1 MAEVEH
7 RNAELMEHLAEVRVR
22 LLRSVVYL
30 VLAAIAAWFFYDP
43 LFSFLTRP
51 MTGVMGKMGAKFLYV
66 GFPEAFMVQMQICI
80 VSGLMLASPFISAE
94 LWGFVAPGL
103 TPSERRPLKWIAPL
117 AVVLFFSG
125 AVLCYL
131 ILPAAFQWFASYVPK
146 EAELRPTVQAS
157 VLFSVKMLLVFGIV
171 FELPVVLM
179 LLAKVGIVN
188 SAMLKKQWRI
198 AMVLASV
205 LAAVATP
212 SNDAF
217 SMLMMALPLAMLYF
231 ISIFLV
237 WLVESEVGPR
247 ELIARVFRR
256 PKRIQQ

>member
-1 MAEVEH
+1 MAESVDK
-7 RNAELMEHLAEVRVR
+7 NAELMEHLAEVRTR
-22 LLRSVVYL
+22 LVRSVVYL
-30 VLAAIAAWFFYDP
+30 ILAAIAAWALYDP

-51 MTGVMGKMGAKFLYV
+51 MTSVMEKMSAKFLYV
-66 GFPEAFMVQMQICI
+66 GFPEAFMVQVQICL
-80 VSGLMLASPFISAE
+80 VSGLIAASPFISAE

-103 TPSERRPLKWIAPL
+103 TPSERRPLRWIAPL

-125 AVLCYL
+125 AALCYL
-131 ILPAAFQWFASYVPK
+131 ILPTAFQWFASYVPK

-157 VLFSVKMLLVFGIV
+157 VLFSVKMLLVFGLV

-179 LLAKVGIVN
+179 LLAKVHIVD

-198 AMVLASV
+198 AMVLVSIT
-205 LAAVATP
+205 AAVTTP

-217 SMLMMALPLAMLYF
+217 SMLMMALPLALLYF

-247 ELIARVFRR
+247 ELISRVFRR
-256 PKRIQQ
+256 SKRTQQ

>member
-1 MAEVEH
+1 
-7 RNAELMEHLAEVRVR
+7 MEHLAEIRTR
-22 LLRSVVYL
+22 LIRSAVYL
-30 VLAAIAAWFFYDP
+30 VLAAVAAWMFYDQ
-43 LFSFLTRP
+43 LFTFLTHP
-51 MTGVMGKMGAKFLYV
+51 MTGVMAKMGSKFLYV
-66 GFPEAFMVQMQICI
+66 GFPEAFMVQVQICL

-131 ILPAAFQWFASYVPK
+131 ILPAAFQWFAGYVPK

-188 SAMLKKQWRI
+188 SAMLRKQWRVS
-198 AMVLASV
+198 MVLVCV

-212 SNDAF
+212 SGDAF
-217 SMLMMALPLAMLYF
+217 SMLMMALPLALLYF
-231 ISIFLV
+231 ISISLV
-237 WLVESEVGPR
+237 WLVESGFVPR
-247 ELIARVFRR
+247 ELIARAFRR
-256 PKRIQQ
+256 PKRIRR